1 MAGVSVKIIRA
12 YKDIGT
18 SPDSEHFEKEDRT
31 VKGGGMKD
39 PRAAFTFNGDCSR
52 ICLADS
58 TLGLALSPAK
68 TVCSRVN

>member
-1 MAGVSVKIIRA
+1 MFNDKVHLQVARA
-12 YKDIGT
+12 
-18 SPDSEHFEKEDRT
+18 PDSEYFEKEDCT
-31 VKGGGMKD
+31 VKDGMKD
-39 PRAAFTFNGDCSR
+39 PRAAFTFNCDCSG